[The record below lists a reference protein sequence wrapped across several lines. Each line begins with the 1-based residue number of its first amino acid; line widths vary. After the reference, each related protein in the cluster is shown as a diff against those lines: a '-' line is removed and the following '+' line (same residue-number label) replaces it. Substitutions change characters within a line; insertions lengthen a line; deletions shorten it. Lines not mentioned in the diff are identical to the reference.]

1 MPVFYDH
8 GPTRVTDRW
17 LTVGDQRFAIGQLSN
32 LRTTRVAVGR
42 LRWWRADHLL
52 LGEYNGRTTWLY
64 QSRDKVEFG
73 KLSRAVARARSYHAD
88 RTPLPREIIAA

>member
-17 LTVGDQRFAIGQLSN
+17 LTVGDQRFAIGRLSN
-32 LRTTRVAVGR
+32 LRTTRVSIGR

-52 LGEYNGRTTWLY
+52 LGEYNGRPRGST
-64 QSRDKVEFG
+64 
-73 KLSRAVARARSYHAD
+73 RAGTKWSSAS
-88 RTPLPREIIAA
+88 